1 MDEYFRSD
9 FGYIKFDIRHI
20 WDFIIKFGSRLYFR
34 SNLSIHRS
42 KIFFGTVIKLDCAL
56 SATASCCMTKLV
68 VQCSIQDVEH
78 CWYIFSPWEK
88 DVMYRKRSAAILCAK
103 WKRSS
108 TPDVARLRLF
118 IVSNLRRNN
127 WWHLTSDDV
136 ILIEAKICNTRIV
149 NTIFVVELAL
159 SVTNKFFPNQD

>member
-1 MDEYFRSD
+1 MLRMSFDMSQRQALWSRNMDEYFRTD
-9 FGYIKFDIRHI
+9 FGYIKFYIRHI
-20 WDFIIKFGSRLYFR
+20 WVFIIKFGSRLYFR

-56 SATASCCMTKLV
+56 SATILNCMNRLV
-68 VQCSIQDVEH
+68 DQCSIQNVAH
-78 CWYIFSPWEK
+78 CWYISSPWEK

-118 IVSNLRRNN
+118 IVSNLGWNS
-127 WWHLTSDDV
+127 WWHLTSDEV
-136 ILIEAKICNTRIV
+136 ILIDA
-149 NTIFVVELAL
+149 
-159 SVTNKFFPNQD
+159 